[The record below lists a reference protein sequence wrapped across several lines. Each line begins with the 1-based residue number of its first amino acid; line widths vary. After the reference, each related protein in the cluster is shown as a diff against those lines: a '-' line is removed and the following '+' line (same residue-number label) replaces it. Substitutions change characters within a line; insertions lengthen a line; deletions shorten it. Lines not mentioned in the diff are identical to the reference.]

1 MIELRP
7 YQHGAIEN
15 LRTSIFNGNKR
26 VLLQAATGAGKT
38 IIACEMIRLA
48 MMKAKRVIFIA
59 HRKEIINQTSGKLDA
74 FGIEHGVIM
83 ANHSR
88 VNNHPVQVASIQ
100 TLTRR
105 DKPLADLIIIDE
117 THLACSASFK
127 QILKH
132 YHGATVIGLTA
143 TPTRLD
149 GKGLGEIYSDIIQ
162 VVPMSQL
169 IAEGHLVKPRVF
181 APFTPDMK
189 NVRKSKGDYD
199 AIQTANLMDR
209 KEITA
214 NIVKHWLNSSPHK
227 IVDGENK
234 GFQPIYR
241 KTMVFA
247 SSVEHSKNIVAEF
260 EAANVSAKHLDA
272 NTPADLRDKT
282 LREWRDG
289 KFTVLSNMGLFIE
302 GLDVPAAACCILA
315 RPTKSLTI
323 YLQAVGRVM
332 RPHETKTDCIILDCA
347 GLTYEH
353 GFIDDAREWTLDG
366 KAKKPRD
373 EVSTVHICDECF
385 AAYSKAQHPHECP
398 ECGAKTPIEAKEIE
412 QAEVEM
418 VELTPSMVAQ
428 LRAKRMKFLEQS
440 KCKTLEDFKE
450 LGKLRGYK
458 TGWAYIKWNERKAWL
473 EANGYPIP
481 VESNPMR

>member
-7 YQHGAIEN
+7 YQHGAINN
-15 LRTSIFNGNKR
+15 LRVSIGAGNRR

-48 MMKAKRVIFIA
+48 MTKSKRVIFIA
-59 HRKEIINQTSGKLDA
+59 HRKEIITQTSGKLDA
-74 FGIEHGVIM
+74 FGIEHGIIM
-83 ANHSR
+83 ANHTR
-88 VNNHPVQVASIQ
+88 VNNHSVQVASIQ
-100 TLTRR
+100 TLTQR
-105 DKPLADLIIIDE
+105 DKPPADLIIIDE

-132 YHGATVIGLTA
+132 YSGATVIGLTA

-169 IAEGHLVKPRVF
+169 ISEGHLVKPRVF
-181 APFTPDMK
+181 APFTPDMRGVK
-189 NVRKSKGDYD
+189 KSKGDYD

-214 NIVKHWLNSSPHK
+214 NIVKHWATSAA
-227 IVDGENK
+227 D
-234 GFQPIYR
+234 R
-241 KTMVFA
+241 KTIVFA

-260 EAANVSAKHLDA
+260 AAENISAKHLDA

-289 KFTVLSNMGLFIE
+289 QFTVLSNMGLFIE

-323 YLQAVGRVM
+323 YLQAIGRVM
-332 RPHETKTDCIILDCA
+332 RPHETKTDCVILDCA

-353 GFIDDAREWTLDG
+353 GFVDDAREWTLDG
-366 KAKKPRD
+366 KAKKQRD
-373 EVSTVHICDECF
+373 EVSVVHICDECF

-398 ECGAKTPIEAKEIE
+398 ECGVKTPVEHKEIE

-418 VELTPSMVAQ
+418 VELTPSIVEQ
-428 LRAKRMKFLEQS
+428 LRAKRMKFLEKS
-440 KCKTLEDFKE
+440 KCKTLDDFKE

-458 TGWAYIKWNERKAWL
+458 SGWAYLKWNERKAWL
-473 EANGYPIP
+473 EANGYPVP
-481 VESNPMR
+481 VSNQNE

>member
-15 LRTSIFNGNKR
+15 LRVSIFNGNKR

-48 MMKAKRVIFIA
+48 AMKSKRVIFIA
-59 HRKEIINQTSGKLDA
+59 HRKEIITQTSGKLDA

-105 DKPLADLIIIDE
+105 DKPPADLIIIDE

-132 YHGATVIGLTA
+132 YHRSTVIGLTA

-162 VVPMSQL
+162 VVPMAKL
-169 IAEGHLVKPRVF
+169 IEEGHLVKPRVF
-181 APFTPDMK
+181 APFTPDMRGVK
-189 NVRKSKGDYD
+189 KTKGDYD
-199 AIQTANLMDR
+199 ATQTANLMDR

-214 NIVKHWLNSSPHK
+214 DIVSHWQR
-227 IVDGENK
+227 IAED
-234 GFQPIYR
+234 R
-241 KTMVFA
+241 KTICFA

-260 EAANVSAKHLDA
+260 VGAGIAAKHLDA
-272 NTPADLRDKT
+272 TTPAAERDAV
-282 LREWRDG
+282 LQAWRDNQ
-289 KFTVLSNMGLFIE
+289 FTVLSNCGLFIE
-302 GLDVPAAACCILA
+302 GLDVPDASCCILA

-332 RPHETKTDCIILDCA
+332 RPAENKTDCIILDCA

-353 GFIDDAREWTLDG
+353 GFIDEARQWSLNG
-366 KAKKPRD
+366 KVKKPKD
-373 EVSTVHICDECF
+373 EEESKVHVCEECG
-385 AAYSKAQHPHECP
+385 AAYSKAQHPDKCP
-398 ECGAKTPIEAKEIE
+398 ECGTETPVQAREIE
-412 QAEVEM
+412 PVDVDM
-418 VELTPSMVAQ
+418 VELTPSILEQ
-428 LRAKRMKFLEQS
+428 LRAKRARQLELGR
-440 KCKTLEDFKE
+440 CKTLDDFKE

-458 TGWAYIKWNERKAWL
+458 QGWAFIKWEERKAWL
-473 EANGYPIP
+473 QQNGYEVPAAT
-481 VESNPMR
+481 VH